1 MGFDYRTSTGLE
13 KQTLEGQTK
22 SCVHQD
28 LGERSNV
35 RPKTTKLL
43 EESIRHKMHSV
54 ECGNDFL
61 AMTQKEQQ

>member
-1 MGFDYRTSTGLE
+1 
-13 KQTLEGQTK
+13 
-22 SCVHQD
+22 VHQD

-35 RPKTTKLL
+35 RSKTIKLL
-43 EESIRHKMHSV
+43 EESTGYKMHSV